1 MKLIISEKP
10 SQAFAYAKA
19 LGVKGKKDG
28 YMENNEFIIT
38 WCVGHLITLSD
49 PSVYDEKYKKWNYDD
64 LPILPPNFKYQISK
78 DKEKQFKVV
87 KWLMNRKD
95 VTEIVNGCDA
105 GREGELIFR
114 LV

>member
-28 YMENNEFIIT
+28 YMESNEFIIT

-49 PSVYDEKYKKWNYDD
+49 PSVYDEKYKKLYRK
-64 LPILPPNFKYQISK
+64 IISGK
-78 DKEKQFKVV
+78 S
-87 KWLMNRKD
+87 LN
-95 VTEIVNGCDA
+95 N
-105 GREGELIFR
+105 L
-114 LV
+114 

>member
-19 LGVKGKKDG
+19 LGVKGKKVG

-49 PSVYDEKYKKWNYDD
+49 PSDYDEKYKKWNYDD
-64 LPILPPNFKYQISK
+64 YQYFRPTLSIRFQK
-78 DKEKQFKVV
+78 
-87 KWLMNRKD
+87 RKK
-95 VTEIVNGCDA
+95 NS
-105 GREGELIFR
+105 LK
-114 LV
+114 